1 MPFEHPYLPQTPSD
15 IGAMLNVIGVGEIAD
30 LFQTIPADLRLKGTL
45 DLPDHLTEMEL
56 KEEFQALGAL
66 NDSTGR
72 LDSYLG
78 AGAYEHYSPS
88 AVRHLLGRS
97 EFYTSYTPYQPE
109 MTQGV
114 LQALF
119 EYQSCICALTGM
131 DVSNASLY
139 EGGHA
144 LAEACLMA
152 RAKTGRNRMVLSAG
166 VHPES
171 LQVLRTY
178 TRNLD
183 TEIIVAPLGADG
195 RTDLG
200 AVRALL
206 DSGTAAFVMANPN
219 FFGTIEDAGPFAEA
233 VHAAGALFIMA
244 VEPVSLALLKSP
256 GESGADIACGE
267 GQSLGIPLSYGGPYL
282 GFLAAKM
289 ELVRQIPGRICGQTR
304 DSRGQRAFVLTL
316 QTREQH
322 IRREKANS
330 NICTNQTLL
339 ALAATIY
346 LGAVGPQGL
355 KEVAGQGAAK
365 AHYLADALTKI
376 GGVKL
381 STTAPWFNEFTLDLG
396 VDAVGVLKTMQSKG
410 ILAGLPLSRYF
421 PGRDR
426 EILVAVTEVKKK
438 AKLDRFVAELREAL
452 ECRKKN

>member
-1 MPFEHPYLPQTPSD
+1 MSFEHPYLPQTD
-15 IGAMLNVIGVGEIAD
+15 QDEAAMLGAIGVKSVEA
-30 LFQTIPADLRLKGTL
+30 LFEPIPDELRLKKAL
-45 DLPDHLTEMEL
+45 DLPDHLTEMDL
-56 KEEFQALGAL
+56 KDEFQRLSGK
-66 NDSTGR
+66 NQSTGK
-72 LDSYLG
+72 LDQYLG
-78 AGAYEHYSPS
+78 GGLYEHYSPS
-88 AVRHLLGRS
+88 LVRHLLNRS

-114 LQALF
+114 LQAIF
-119 EYQSCICALTGM
+119 EYQSCVCSLTGM

-166 VHPES
+166 INPQH

-183 TEIIVAPLGADG
+183 TEIVVAPLAADG
-195 RTDLG
+195 RTDL
-200 AVRALL
+200 AALKAL
-206 DSGTAAFVMANPN
+206 VDGQTAAVALANPN
-219 FFGTIEDAGPFAEA
+219 FFGVIEDGAAFAEA
-233 VHAAGALFIMA
+233 AHAAGALFIAA

-256 GESGADIACGE
+256 GEMGADIACGE
-267 GQSLGIPLSYGGPYL
+267 GQSLGIPLAYGGPYL

-289 ELVRQIPGRICGQTR
+289 ELVRQMPGRICGQTK
-304 DSRGQRAFVLTL
+304 DNRGQRAFVLTL

-339 ALAATIY
+339 AIAATIY

-355 KEVAGQGAAK
+355 TEVATQGAQK
-365 AHYLADALTKI
+365 AHYLAGELAKI
-376 GGVKL
+376 KGVKL
-381 STTAPWFNEFTLDLG
+381 SYSAAWMNEFTVDLG
-396 VDAVGVLKTMQSKG
+396 KDSGPVLDALQAKG
-410 ILAGLPLSRYF
+410 ILGGVALSRFY
-421 PGRDR
+421 PERKN

-438 AKLDRFVAELREAL
+438 AQLDKYAAAL
-452 ECRKKN
+452 KGVLS

>member
-1 MPFEHPYLPQTPSD
+1 MPFEHPYLPQTPEDRS
-15 IGAMLNVIGVGEIAD
+15 AMLAAIGVADIAD
-30 LFQTIPADLRLKGTL
+30 LFQSIPAELRLKGKL

-56 KEEFQALGAL
+56 KDEFQAMGGANL
-66 NDSTGR
+66 STGK
-72 LDSYLG
+72 LDNYLG

-88 AVRHLLGRS
+88 AVRHLLSRS

-119 EYQSCICALTGM
+119 EYQSCVCALTGM

-152 RAKTGRNRMVLSAG
+152 HARTGRNRLVLSAG

-183 TEIIVAPLGADG
+183 TEIVVAPLGADG
-195 RTDLG
+195 RSDLA
-200 AVRALL
+200 AVKSLL
-206 DSGTAAFVMANPN
+206 DGSTAALVLANPN
-219 FFGTIEDAGPFAEA
+219 FFGVIEDAAPFADAAHA
-233 VHAAGALFIMA
+233 VGALFIMA

-256 GESGADIACGE
+256 GECGADIACGE

-282 GFLAAKM
+282 GFIAAKM
-289 ELVRQIPGRICGQTR
+289 ELVRQMPGRICGQTK
-304 DSRGQRAFVLTL
+304 DKRGQRAFVLTL

-355 KEVAGQGAAK
+355 KEVARQGAAK
-365 AHYLADALTKI
+365 ARYLAGALAKLP
-376 GGVKL
+376 GVKL
-381 STTAPWFNEFTLDLG
+381 RYSGPWFSEFTLDLG
-396 VDAVGVLKTMQSKG
+396 RDAAPVLKAMQEKG
-410 ILAGLPLSRYF
+410 ILAGVPLSRYY
-421 PGRDR
+421 PGRER

-438 AKLDRFVAELREAL
+438 AKLDRYVAALREVL
-452 ECRKKN
+452 

>member
-1 MPFEHPYLPQTPSD
+1 MPFEHPYLPQTPAD
-15 IGAMLNVIGVGEIAD
+15 EAAMLAAIGVDSVDA
-30 LFQTIPADLRLKGTL
+30 LFSPIPEELRFKGPL
-45 DLPDHLTEMEL
+45 QLPDHLTEMEL
-56 KEEFQALGAL
+56 KESFQALGAV
-66 NDSTGR
+66 NQSTGS
-72 LDSYLG
+72 LDCYLG

-88 AVRHLLGRS
+88 AVRHLLSRS

-114 LQALF
+114 LQAIF
-119 EYQSCICALTGM
+119 EYQSCICGVTGM

-152 RAKTGRNRMVLSAG
+152 RAKTGRNRLVLSAG
-166 VHPES
+166 LHPES

-183 TEIIVAPLGADG
+183 TEIVLAPLGPDG
-195 RTDLG
+195 RTDL
-200 AVRALL
+200 AALKGL
-206 DSGTAAFVMANPN
+206 LGQGTAAVALANPN
-219 FFGTIEDAGPFAEA
+219 FFGAIEDAAPFAEA

-256 GESGADIACGE
+256 GELGADIACGE
-267 GQSLGIPLSYGGPYL
+267 GQSLGIPLGYGGPYL
-282 GFLAAKM
+282 GFIAAKM
-289 ELVRQIPGRICGQTR
+289 ELVRQMPGRICGQTK
-304 DSRGQRAFVLTL
+304 DNRGQRAFVLTL

-339 ALAATIY
+339 ALAATMH
-346 LGAVGPQGL
+346 LGALGPQGL
-355 KEVAGQGAAK
+355 QEVARQGAAK
-365 AHYLADALTKI
+365 AHYLAAELQKVP
-376 GGVKL
+376 GVRL
-381 STTAPWFNEFTLDLG
+381 SHTAPWFNEFTLDLG
-396 VDAVGVLKTMQSKG
+396 RPAAPVLKSMQARG
-410 ILAGLPLSRYF
+410 ILAGVPLERYF

-438 AKLDRFVAELREAL
+438 ARLDRYAAALRASL
-452 ECRKKN
+452 E

>member
-1 MPFEHPYLPQTPSD
+1 MAFEHPYLPQTPAD
-15 IGAMLNVIGVGEIAD
+15 QEAMLAAIGVADIAE
-30 LFQTIPADLRLKGTL
+30 LFSTIPAELRLKGRL
-45 DLPDHLTEMEL
+45 DLPGHLTEMEL
-56 KEEFQALGAL
+56 KDEFQAFSGANL
-66 NDSTGR
+66 STGR
-72 LDSYLG
+72 LDNYLG

-88 AVRHLLGRS
+88 AVRHLLSRS

-119 EYQSCICALTGM
+119 EYQSCVCALTGM
-131 DVSNASLY
+131 EVSNASLY

-152 RAKTGRNRMVLSAG
+152 RARTGRRRFVLSAG

-178 TRNLD
+178 TRNMD
-183 TEIIVAPLGADG
+183 AEIVVAPLGPDG
-195 RTDLG
+195 RSDLG
-200 AVRALL
+200 AVRKLL
-206 DSGTAAFVMANPN
+206 DDSTAALVLANPN
-219 FFGTIEDAGPFAEA
+219 FFGVIEDAAPFAEA
-233 VHAAGALFIMA
+233 AHAAGALCVMA

-256 GESGADIACGE
+256 GECGADIACGE

-289 ELVRQIPGRICGQTR
+289 ELVRQMPGRICGQTK
-304 DSRGQRAFVLTL
+304 DNRGQRAFVLTL

-339 ALAATIY
+339 ALSATIY

-355 KEVAGQGAAK
+355 TEVANQGARK
-365 AHYLADALTKI
+365 AHYLAGELCKLP
-376 GGVKL
+376 GVKL
-381 STTAPWFNEFTLDLG
+381 GYAAPWFNEFTLDLG
-396 VDAVGVLKTMQSKG
+396 VEAGPALKAMQTKG
-410 ILAGLPLSRYF
+410 ILAGVPLNRYF

-438 AKLDRFVAELREAL
+438 AKLDRYASALREVL
-452 ECRKKN
+452 ECR

>member
-15 IGAMLNVIGVGEIAD
+15 EAAMLAAIGVSSVAE
-30 LFQTIPADLRLKGTL
+30 LFEHIPAELRLKGRL

-56 KEEFQALGAL
+56 KDEFQSLGNA
-66 NDSTGR
+66 NQSTGR
-72 LDSYLG
+72 FDNYLG

-88 AVRHLLGRS
+88 AVRHLLSRS

-119 EYQSCICALTGM
+119 EYQSCVCSLTGM

-152 RAKTGRNRMVLSAG
+152 HARTGRNRIVLSAG

-183 TEIIVAPLGADG
+183 TEIVVAPLGADG
-195 RTDLG
+195 RSDL
-200 AVRALL
+200 AALKAL
-206 DSGTAAFVMANPN
+206 VNDATAALVLANPN
-219 FFGTIEDAGPFAEA
+219 FFGVIEDGTPFAEIAHA
-233 VHAAGALFIMA
+233 VGALFIMA

-256 GESGADIACGE
+256 GECGADIACGE

-289 ELVRQIPGRICGQTR
+289 ELVRQMPGRICGQTK
-304 DSRGQRAFVLTL
+304 DNRGQRAFVLTL

-346 LGAVGPQGL
+346 LGSVGPQGL
-355 KEVAGQGAAK
+355 KEVASQGASK
-365 AHYLADALTKI
+365 AHYLAAEISKI
-376 GGVKL
+376 KGVKL
-381 STTAPWFNEFTLDLG
+381 RYAAPWLNEFTLDLG
-396 VDAVGVLKTMQSKG
+396 VDAGPVLRAMQAKG
-410 ILAGLPLSRYF
+410 ILGGVALGRYY
-421 PGRDR
+421 PERGR
-426 EILVAVTEVKKK
+426 EILVTVTEVKKK
-438 AKLDRFVAELREAL
+438 AKLDRYVAALREAL
-452 ECRKKN
+452 A

>member
-15 IGAMLNVIGVGEIAD
+15 EAAMLAAIGVSSIAD
-30 LFQTIPADLRLKGTL
+30 LFQHIPAELRLTGKL

-56 KEEFQALGAL
+56 KDEFQALGNA
-66 NDSTGR
+66 NQSTGR
-72 LDSYLG
+72 FDNYLG

-88 AVRHLLGRS
+88 AVRHLLSRS

-119 EYQSCICALTGM
+119 EYQSCVCSLTGM

-152 RAKTGRNRMVLSAG
+152 HARTGRNRVVLSAG

-183 TEIIVAPLGADG
+183 TEIVVAPLGADG
-195 RTDLG
+195 RSDP
-200 AVRALL
+200 AALKAL
-206 DSGTAAFVMANPN
+206 VNDATAALVLANPN
-219 FFGTIEDAGPFAEA
+219 FFGVIEDGAPFAEIA
-233 VHAAGALFIMA
+233 HAAGALFIMA

-256 GESGADIACGE
+256 GECGADIACGE

-289 ELVRQIPGRICGQTR
+289 ELVRQMPGRICGQTK
-304 DSRGQRAFVLTL
+304 DNRGQRAFVLTL

-355 KEVAGQGAAK
+355 KEVASQGARK
-365 AHYLADALTKI
+365 AHYLAAELSKI
-376 GGVKL
+376 KGVKVRY
-381 STTAPWFNEFTLDLG
+381 SAPWFNEFTLDVG
-396 VDAVGVLKTMQSKG
+396 VDSGPVLKAMQAKG
-410 ILAGLPLSRYF
+410 ILAGVALSRYY
-421 PGRDR
+421 PDR
-426 EILVAVTEVKKK
+426 GHEILVAVTEVKKK
-438 AKLDRFVAELREAL
+438 AKLDRYAAALREAL
-452 ECRKKN
+452 A

>member
-15 IGAMLNVIGVGEIAD
+15 EAAMLAAIGVSSVAE
-30 LFQTIPADLRLKGTL
+30 LFEHIPAELRLKGRL

-56 KEEFQALGAL
+56 KDEFQSLGNA
-66 NDSTGR
+66 NQSTGR
-72 LDSYLG
+72 FDNYLG

-88 AVRHLLGRS
+88 AVRHLLSRS

-119 EYQSCICALTGM
+119 EYQSCVCSLTGM

-152 RAKTGRNRMVLSAG
+152 HARTGRNRIVLSAG

-183 TEIIVAPLGADG
+183 TEIVVVPLGADG
-195 RTDLG
+195 RSDLA
-200 AVRALL
+200 AVKAQLNA
-206 DSGTAAFVMANPN
+206 STAALVLANPN
-219 FFGTIEDAGPFAEA
+219 FFGSIEDAAPFAEA
-233 VHAAGALFIMA
+233 AHAVGALFVMS

-256 GESGADIACGE
+256 GECGADIACGE

-289 ELVRQIPGRICGQTR
+289 ELVRQMPGRICGQTK
-304 DSRGQRAFVLTL
+304 DNRGQRAFVLTL

-346 LGAVGPQGL
+346 LGSVGPQGL
-355 KEVAGQGAAK
+355 KEVASQGASK
-365 AHYLADALTKI
+365 AHYLAAEISKI
-376 GGVKL
+376 KGVKL
-381 STTAPWFNEFTLDLG
+381 RYAAPWLNEFTLDLG
-396 VDAVGVLKTMQSKG
+396 VDAGPVLRAMQAKG
-410 ILAGLPLSRYF
+410 ILGGVALGRYY
-421 PGRDR
+421 PERGR
-426 EILVAVTEVKKK
+426 EILVTVTEVKKK
-438 AKLDRFVAELREAL
+438 AKLDRYVAALREAL
-452 ECRKKN
+452 A